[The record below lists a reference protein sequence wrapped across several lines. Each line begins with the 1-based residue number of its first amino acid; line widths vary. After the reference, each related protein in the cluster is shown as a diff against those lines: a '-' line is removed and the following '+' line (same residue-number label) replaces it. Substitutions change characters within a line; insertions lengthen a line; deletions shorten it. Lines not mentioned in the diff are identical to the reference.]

1 MKIILKE
8 DVSKLGKAGEVVS
21 VKDGYARN
29 FLIPQQLAIP
39 ASNKNLAQVNHAKR
53 LVTVHRRKVAAE
65 STELREA
72 IVAAKLEISKRAG
85 DEDKLYGSVTAAE
98 IADLLIAKGI
108 AVERRQ
114 IDISE
119 PIKTLG
125 EHIVHIL
132 LKEVEPAPLIVQ
144 VVAEQN

>member
-8 DVSKLGKAGEVVS
+8 DVAKLGKAGEIVT

-39 ASNKNLAQVNHAKR
+39 ASNKNIAQLDHAKR
-53 LVTVHRRKVAAE
+53 LVDVHRRKVATE

-72 IVAAKLEISKRAG
+72 IVATQLEIAKRAG
-85 DEDKLYGSVTAAE
+85 EEDKLYGSVTVAE
-98 IADLLIAKGI
+98 IADLLVAKGI
-108 AVERRQ
+108 DIDRRQ
-114 IDISE
+114 IEVGE

-125 EHIVHIL
+125 EHIVHVRL
-132 LKEVEPAPLIVQ
+132 REVEPAPLIIQ
-144 VVAEQN
+144 VVAEQS